1 MWYLHTGNEKLGF
14 EVKKFTVYTL
24 HLLLLSMHPSAQQ
37 WGKQSG
43 REGGGEHLSRS
54 GIVKTELG
62 EQVS

>member
-37 WGKQSG
+37 WDKQSG
-43 REGGGEHLSRS
+43 REGGHLSRS